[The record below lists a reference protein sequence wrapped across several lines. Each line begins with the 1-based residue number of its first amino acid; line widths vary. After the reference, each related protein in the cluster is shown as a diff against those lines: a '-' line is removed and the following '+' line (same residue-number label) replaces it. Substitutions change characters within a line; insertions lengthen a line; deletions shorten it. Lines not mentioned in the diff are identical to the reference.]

1 MAQSVG
7 NLINMSKMKIMTVG
21 DAGAGKTYLFGT
33 AGKHPILGPLLV
45 LSLEGGLESVAHM
58 QGIDYE
64 DITSIKQLED
74 IYKALSTS
82 GGMYLGKQYN
92 SVAIDSA
99 TEMQTLDIDDIVA
112 GKIKRGGTR
121 TIDEVYLEDYGTST
135 RRLSRIF
142 RAFRNL
148 DMHTFFTCLPKYT
161 YSSSGN
167 SVLSIDPLL
176 TPKLAGLF
184 RGYMSFVWY
193 IYIAQDPKD
202 NKDKRWLMTESNG
215 VVKCKSR
222 GHGFNTY
229 LRKTFNHI
237 IPQEYMDLGWIYD
250 RFVEAQEEMRV
261 SSEKEFKKT

>member
-1 MAQSVG
+1 MQTVG
-7 NLINMSKMKIMTVG
+7 DLINMSKMKVMTVG

-33 AGKHPILGPLLV
+33 AGKHPVLGPLLV
-45 LSLEGGLESVAHM
+45 LSLEGGLESIAHM
-58 QGIDYE
+58 QGVYFE
-64 DITSIKQLED
+64 DIISISQLES
-74 IYKALSTS
+74 IYKALATS
-82 GGMYLGKQYN
+82 KGMYKGIQFN

-112 GKIKRGGTR
+112 GKMKRGGTR

-161 YSSSGN
+161 MSNSGN
-167 SVLSIDPLL
+167 SILSIEPLL

-184 RGYMSFVWY
+184 KGYMSFVWY
-193 IYIAQDPKD
+193 IYIAVDPKD

-215 VVKCKSR
+215 IVKCKTR
-222 GHGFNTY
+222 GHGFNMY
-229 LRKTFNHI
+229 LRKTFNHV
-237 IPQEYMDLGWIYD
+237 IPQDYMDLGWIYD
-250 RFVEAQEEMRV
+250 RFVESQEALRL
-261 SSEKEFKKT
+261 STEKELKETK